1 MVVFYKTTSKSMQQT
16 IVSDFYYKIFRNLLD
31 ENANLGPVNKSH
43 VLYPPP
49 QLQIYNILRISLLM
63 QAKLLGL
70 IYYYYD
76 LCITIIFSLI

>member
-49 QLQIYNILRISLLM
+49 
-63 QAKLLGL
+63 
-70 IYYYYD
+70 
-76 LCITIIFSLI
+76 

>member
-1 MVVFYKTTSKSMQQT
+1 MQQT

-49 QLQIYNILRISLLM
+49 QLQIYNILRISLDRLLM